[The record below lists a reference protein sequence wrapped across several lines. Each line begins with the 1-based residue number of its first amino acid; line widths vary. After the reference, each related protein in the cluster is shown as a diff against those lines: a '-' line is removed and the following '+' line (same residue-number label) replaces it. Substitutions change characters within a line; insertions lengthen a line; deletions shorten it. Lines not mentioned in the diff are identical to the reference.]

1 MFCNKIV
8 SFLKKNKL
16 ILLIWLLGLFCRVYR
31 LDELLSF
38 HYDQGRD
45 ALIVQDIIN
54 FKNFPAIG
62 PTTGIKGL
70 HLGPFWFYLITPGYL
85 LGRGNPALA
94 AAFIAFFESLSIP
107 LLYFLLKKYHHRT
120 SAYLAAAL
128 WAFSRYI
135 IHSARWF
142 SNPTPLPTL
151 TLLLIYFLAEIYIH
165 RKQKYW
171 PFVALFLGLS
181 LQLEVASAIFFIPVI
196 GLIFFLSLK
205 KTKQKITWPITF
217 KQLLLSFSAFFAL
230 LIPQLLF
237 EIKNNFLITNNFL
250 AFLTGKTN
258 TITGKSWALPTLEF
272 ITKRVGDYYQI
283 FMSKL
288 DTNLTFRSIIF
299 LVIFLLGLCLL
310 YQKRKKLSPT
320 TRKFFLLISLWLF
333 VPLFLLFFFVGNYEK
348 LYDYYLTGFF
358 PAFFLLF
365 AVSVTVLIK
374 KHTFLFSALIFS
386 IFLSGNTVHLYN
398 SLIAGTDGPTHI
410 SLGNKKEAID
420 FICKNSQDKS
430 LEIYSPLS
438 EPLSYNYLVN
448 QKTSK
453 KTCHFSSEE
462 KRHFFILAEENP
474 DFFAGLEN
482 WLAIKSGYS
491 SIENETRFGGIII
504 QERIRHE

>member
-1 MFCNKIV
+1 MFRNRII
-8 SFLKKNKL
+8 SFVKKNKL
-16 ILLIWLLGLFCRVYR
+16 ILLIWLLGLFCRIYR

-85 LGRGNPALA
+85 IGQGSPAVA

-107 LLYFLLKKYHHRT
+107 LLYFLLKKYHRKT
-120 SAYLAAAL
+120 SAYLVAIL

-142 SNPTPLPTL
+142 SNPTPIPTL
-151 TLLLIYFLAEIYIH
+151 VLLLIFFLAEIYIH

-171 PFVALFLGLS
+171 PWVALLLGLS
-181 LQLEVASAIFFIPVI
+181 LQLEAASAVFFIPVI
-196 GLIFFLSLK
+196 GLVFLLSLK
-205 KTKQKITWPITF
+205 KTKQKITWPITS
-217 KQLLLSFSAFFAL
+217 KQFLLSLSAFFAL

-237 EIKNNFLITNNFL
+237 EIKNNFLITGNFF
-250 AFLTGKTN
+250 AFLTGRTN

-272 ITKRVGDYYQI
+272 ITGRVGDYYQI
-283 FMSKL
+283 FMTKL
-288 DTNLTFRSIIF
+288 DTNLTSRSTIF
-299 LVIFLLGLCLL
+299 LVIFLLGLYFL

-333 VPLFLLFFFVGNYEK
+333 VPLLLLLFFVGNYGK

-365 AVSVTVLIK
+365 AVSVTTLIK
-374 KHTFLFSALIFS
+374 KHTLLFSVLVVFF
-386 IFLSGNTVHLYN
+386 FLSGNAIHLYN
-398 SLIAGTDGPTHI
+398 SLIAGTDGPAHI
-410 SLGNKKEAID
+410 SLGNKQEAID
-420 FICKNSQDKS
+420 FICENSQGKN

-438 EPLSYNYLVN
+438 EPLSYNYLIN

-453 KTCHFSSEE
+453 KECSFSSEE
-462 KRHFFILAEENP
+462 TRQFFILAENNP
-474 DFFAGLEN
+474 DFFSNLEN
-482 WLAIKSGYS
+482 WLAIKSSYS
-491 SIENETRFGGIII
+491 SIQEETRFGGIIV